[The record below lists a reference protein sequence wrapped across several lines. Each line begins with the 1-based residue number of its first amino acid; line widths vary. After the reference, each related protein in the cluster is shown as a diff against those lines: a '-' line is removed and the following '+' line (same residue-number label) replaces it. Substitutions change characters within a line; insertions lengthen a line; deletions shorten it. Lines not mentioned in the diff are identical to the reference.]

1 MERLAAPF
9 RNHGSLVSGAV
20 PCYRVGAVLAG
31 GGGANVARAAQ
42 SPDRVV

>member
-1 MERLAAPF
+1 LPGAAMERLAE
-9 RNHGSLVSGAV
+9 SLVSEAV